1 MRKALRAQTCRA
13 HEVSDHEVHLGAVES
28 KGLVAGHR
36 THFVSPGSEVGQFQA
51 EYVPMAGSDVEGG
64 PERQLP
70 LCSIH

>member
-1 MRKALRAQTCRA
+1 M
-13 HEVSDHEVHLGAVES
+13 GAVES

-36 THFVSPGSEVGQFQA
+36 THFVSPGTEVGQFQA